1 MGAPERAP
9 PFLGGGELRTFILRR
24 LAYSI
29 PTLLGISIITFVIVH
44 LAPGDPIRLV
54 TFGSRATNEDI
65 EALRHVYGLDQPLP
79 VQYLNWMWKILHLDF
94 GQSFIYHVDAAQL
107 FVQYIPNTLQLAL
120 VALILQLSIGVP
132 LGVMAALKR
141 GTWVDGAIRVF
152 GVVGHAVPAFWLGL
166 VLILFFAVQ
175 LRWLP
180 SQGLLT
186 VGKDV
191 WDIPDRVR
199 HMLLPAFVLSLT
211 GIANYSRLLRTE
223 TLEVLGQDFVRTA
236 HAKGLRERTV
246 MFVHALR
253 NALIPVV
260 TALGGIL
267 AGLIGGALVI
277 ETVFSW
283 PGIGRFTFQEA
294 IAKDYPVIQAAVIIA
309 SLLLVISYIIRDI
322 AYAVVDP
329 RIAVK

>member
-24 LAYSI
+24 LAYAI
-29 PTLLGISIITFVIVH
+29 PTLLCISIITFVIVH
-44 LAPGDPIRLV
+44 LAPGDPIRLY

-79 VQYLNWMWKILHLDF
+79 IQYVNWMWKVLHLDF
-94 GQSFIYHVDAAQL
+94 GQSFIYHQDAAAL
-107 FVQYIPNTLQLAL
+107 FIQYIPNSLQLTV
-120 VALILQLSIGVP
+120 VALALQLLIGVP
-132 LGVMAALKR
+132 LGVIAALKR
-141 GTWVDGAIRVF
+141 GTWADGLIRVF

-166 VLILFFAVQ
+166 VLIIVFAVQ

-191 WDIPDRVR
+191 WDLPDRLR
-199 HMLLPAFVLSLT
+199 HILLPAFVLSLT
-211 GIANYSRLLRTE
+211 GIANYSRILRTE
-223 TLEVLGQDFVRTA
+223 TLDVLSQDFVRTA
-236 HAKGLRERTV
+236 HAKGLHERTV
-246 MFVHALR
+246 VFVHALR

-267 AGLIGGALVI
+267 AALVGGALVI
-277 ETVFSW
+277 EQVFSW
-283 PGIGRFTFQEA
+283 PGVGQFTFQAA
-294 IAKDYPVIQAAVIIA
+294 IAKDYPIVQAGVMFT
-309 SLLLVISYIIRDI
+309 STLLVISYLLRDLTYVI
-322 AYAVVDP
+322 VDP
-329 RIAVK
+329 RIKAG

>member
-1 MGAPERAP
+1 M
-9 PFLGGGELRTFILRR
+9 RTFILRR
-24 LAYSI
+24 LVYAI
-29 PTLLGISIITFVIVH
+29 PTLIGISIITFVIVR
-44 LAPGDPIRLV
+44 LAPGDPIRLY

-65 EALRHVYGLDQPLP
+65 EALRHFYGLDQPLP
-79 VQYLNWMWKILHLDF
+79 IQYLNWMWELVHGNF
-94 GQSFIYHVDAAQL
+94 GQSFIYHQDAAGL
-107 FVQYIPNTLQLAL
+107 FLQYVPNTLQLAV
-120 VALILQLSIGVP
+120 VALALQLLIGVP
-132 LGVMAALKR
+132 LGVIAALKR
-141 GTWVDGAIRVF
+141 GTWIDGAVRVF
-152 GVVGHAVPAFWLGL
+152 GVAGHAVPNFWLGL

-175 LRWLP
+175 LRLLP
-180 SQGLLT
+180 SQGILT

-191 WDIPDRVR
+191 WDIPDRFK
-199 HMLLPAFVLSLT
+199 HILLPAIVLSLT

-223 TLEVLGQDFVRTA
+223 TLEVLSQDFVRTA

-277 ETVFSW
+277 EQVFSW
-283 PGIGRFTFQEA
+283 PGIGRFTFAAA
-294 IAKDYPVIQAAVIIA
+294 IAKDYPVIQAGVMISAV
-309 SLLLVISYIIRDI
+309 LLVISYILRDI

-329 RIAVK
+329 RIHVK

>member
-9 PFLGGGELRTFILRR
+9 PFLGGGNLRTFVLRR

-94 GQSFIYHVDAAQL
+94 GQSFIYHVDAAAL
-107 FVQYIPNTLQLAL
+107 FVQYIPNTLQLAV
-120 VALILQLSIGVP
+120 VALVLQLSIGVP
-132 LGVMAALKR
+132 LGVIAALKR
-141 GTWVDGAIRVF
+141 GTWMDGAIRVF
-152 GVVGHAVPAFWLGL
+152 GVAGHAVPAFWLGL

-191 WDIPDRVR
+191 WDIPDRIR
-199 HMLLPAFVLSLT
+199 HMLLPAFVLSLN
-211 GIANYSRLLRTE
+211 GIALYSRILRTE
-223 TLEVLGQDFVRTA
+223 TLDVLGQDFVRTA

-294 IAKDYPVIQAAVIIA
+294 IAKDYPVIQASVLIA
-309 SLLLVISYIIRDI
+309 SVLLVISYIIRDI